1 MGLTSGQNDPL
12 FWSSTNASP
21 KRQFRFYVSFGSAP
35 QSINIPLWTVKT
47 ATKPKAT
54 VAVTEHAFL
63 NHTFKYPGRVTWDNV
78 TVTLT
83 DPEDINVCKQVVNLL
98 TKSGYETP
106 GASTTIKAGQGK
118 TISKEKAVSAIGSVL
133 IRQTGADG
141 AIVDTWK
148 LVNPW
153 VVSMDFGGTMDYS
166 SDDLTEIT
174 MEIAF
179 DYALYGAGSKLPVET
194 IQASLV

>member
-1 MGLTSGQNDPL
+1 MGATDGQNNAL
-12 FWSSTNASP
+12 FWSSTNVSP
-21 KRQFRFYVSFGSAP
+21 KRQFRFYVSFGSDPDAV
-35 QSINIPLWTVKT
+35 NIPLWTVKT

-54 VAVTEHAFL
+54 VSVTEHAFL

-98 TKSGYETP
+98 QKSGYETP
-106 GASTTIKAGQGK
+106 GSSQKIKAGQGK
-118 TISKEKAVSAIGSVL
+118 TISKELATGAIGSVL
-133 IRQTGADG
+133 IRQTNADG
-141 AIVDTWK
+141 GIVDTWK

-153 VVSMDFGGTMDYS
+153 VVSLDFGGTMDYS

-179 DYALYGAGSKLPVET
+179 DYALYAAKGNPNEPAT
-194 IQASLV
+194 